1 MTTLKA
7 VALSLALMFVL
18 VAVASAAPSAL
29 AGPADQQEP
38 PPRTL
43 LDYEPDGSAAELQ
56 ALPASPEAE
65 LACPEWQAPPSTSY
79 RAFPDAGLYG
89 FLDWKHLD
97 PDVYPWIKGGHSVT
111 PWRFMEYDGPGQY
124 RWEQVDQWIAA
135 EAALG
140 KQVGLAFNTYEGWC
154 CGGNQVPRWYNEA
167 HGAWPAGDGYV
178 TCSWSD
184 NNGLHQEDIPMYWT
198 ESYLASFES
207 FIAAAA
213 ARYRDDPRVSFV
225 EVSTG
230 IYGETTPAETD
241 DEVKSCLA
249 AAGLDTDRW
258 VETVNRIV
266 DIYQRHWHDTPLL
279 LQYAPWYQYR
289 LERRLITDYAGGQG
303 VGLKH
308 NRLLWDGD
316 DMVIR
321 SDNGTIHPDV
331 CRTGQTDPMLQWAG
345 QVPMGW
351 EGESV
356 YYANAGDFLWSIL
369 NGMNKHASYLLI
381 GKQSLQSNDPTVQ
394 WALRL
399 ADRYA
404 GVTVDTTPGVWTA
417 LRETSSLWFPQRGNY
432 DFWLRQ
438 DNNAPGGRTIPQW
451 NVTSYPWGKYTRRT
465 DTASGNTL
473 MAFDV
478 DNAYLFDNPAAAP
491 APVTIT
497 VIYLDDGTDT
507 WDLQYDAIGD
517 PAKVAGVVQKTG
529 TGRWLEAT
537 FALPD
542 ARFAGQLAGYD
553 FRIRAR
559 DSGNEFVSFVEVVKG
574 GRGRSGEWRV
584 EGGGWRA
591 GSGERRAGTAD
602 ATLTDQ

>member
-1 MTTLKA
+1 
-7 VALSLALMFVL
+7 
-18 VAVASAAPSAL
+18 
-29 AGPADQQEP
+29 
-38 PPRTL
+38 
-43 LDYEPDGSAAELQ
+43 
-56 ALPASPEAE
+56 
-65 LACPEWQAPPSTSY
+65 
-79 RAFPDAGLYG
+79 
-89 FLDWKHLD
+89 
-97 PDVYPWIKGGHSVT
+97 
-111 PWRFMEYDGPGQY
+111 MEYDGPGQY
-124 RWEQVDQWIAA
+124 RWEQVDQWIAV

-184 NNGLHQEDIPMYWT
+184 DNGQHQEDVPMYWT
-198 ESYLASFES
+198 ESYLTAFES

-289 LERRLITDYAGGQG
+289 LERRLFTDYAGGQG

-381 GKQSLQSNDPTVQ
+381 GKESLQSDDPTVQ

-507 WDLQYDAIGD
+507 WDLQYDALGD

-574 GRGRSGEWRV
+574 QVAGGEWRV
-584 EGGGWRA
+584 EGAGW
-591 GSGERRAGTAD
+591 SGERRQVETVQELGHDSLAVAPPNDDFDQATAIAAFPFSQALDTSGATNAADDPAMGCGEGTNTARCGTASPRR
-602 ATLTDQ
+602 ATAL